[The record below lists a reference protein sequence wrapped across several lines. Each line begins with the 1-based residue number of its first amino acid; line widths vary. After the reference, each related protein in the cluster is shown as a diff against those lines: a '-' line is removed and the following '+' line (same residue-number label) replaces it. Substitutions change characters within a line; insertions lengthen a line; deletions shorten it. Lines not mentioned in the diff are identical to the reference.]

1 MIDDAVEEQT
11 SLADMAHVLR
21 TSAKWI
27 LAACASGLI
36 LGVLAWAVIPQRW
49 TAQMTFQIGQLTL
62 ANPRGNSTKVPL
74 ENQLTAMERFNQPT
88 FKLGVLTLLGLPKP
102 STGNKT
108 ADLVFDSLKAS
119 TQRSP
124 DLITVQASGYTR
136 EEALAAVNAA
146 FKEFSATHIKLFEQ
160 SAEAVQHELARAL
173 AGLSAAEADYRA
185 VAERLKF
192 GYTSA
197 ADRDASAKNILVSNT
212 LTLLRAQISD
222 LQQQVDAYQDAL
234 APVQSYPTRTVT
246 PAYAS
251 ERPSTSGWAVWALSG
266 AVFGLVISAALA
278 LLRDSLRNARKT
290 H

>member
-1 MIDDAVEEQT
+1 MMDDAVEEQT
-11 SLADMAHVLR
+11 SLADMVHALR

-27 LAACASGLI
+27 LIASVSGLI
-36 LGVLAWAVIPQRW
+36 LGVLAWAVIPPRW
-49 TAQMTFQIGQLTL
+49 TATMTFQIGQLTL
-62 ANPRGNSTKVPL
+62 ANLRGNSTKVPI

-88 FKLGVLTLLGLPKP
+88 FKLSILTMLELPKP

-108 ADLVFDSLKAS
+108 ADLIFDSLKAS
-119 TQRSP
+119 AQRSP

-146 FKEFSATHIKLFEQ
+146 FKEFSATHRKLFEQ
-160 SAEAVQHELARAL
+160 STEAVQHELARAL
-173 AGLSAAEADYRA
+173 ASLSAAEADYRDIA
-185 VAERLKF
+185 GTLKS

-197 ADRDASAKNILVSNT
+197 ADKETSARNILVSNT
-212 LTLLRAQISD
+212 LTLLRAQVTD
-222 LQQQVDAYQDAL
+222 LQQQVHAYQDAL

-266 AVFGLVISAALA
+266 AVLGLVISATLA
-278 LLRDSLRNARKT
+278 LLRDSLKNARKT